1 MDNNVGF
8 YIRKLQVTGLN
19 VKPAKLNFA
28 KGFNVVSGLS
38 ETGKSYI
45 FACLN
50 FMLGGG
56 DSPKDIPESIGY
68 TDVWIELR
76 TFNDKPYTLRR
87 PISGGN
93 FKLKEIELEKFPT
106 QGVEKNLYYQHSSNN
121 KDNISSFLL
130 GLSGFDD
137 TFVRINK
144 LNAKRELS
152 FRDIAK
158 LTLIDEERIITEK
171 SPVYSGQF
179 SEQVQNQSVLEILLT
194 GKDAKG
200 LEQIE
205 EEKVYTSRIIGKI
218 EFVDTLIKE
227 LSEKLITLDKENP
240 IEKQAILQAKV
251 DTLSQVLAES
261 STQLENL
268 STEKQKKF
276 YEIAELESKNLL
288 QEELINRFILLKEHY
303 NSDIKRL
310 EFITEGEEFFSQLT
324 PVKCPLCGGD
334 MDTDHY
340 DCIIVEKEKSSS
352 VINAIGVELEKIKIK
367 LSDLESTIRQLDT
380 EKSNRILNITS
391 FKRQLS
397 IINVEIQEKLEP
409 VKSSTKQEIE
419 VLIGEM
425 GLIKEQDVLKQ
436 QLTNYYSQKSLL
448 NSELAKK
455 PQISEP
461 AEGITYTALQSFCDV
476 IKELLT
482 RWKYPHI
489 ANVNFDD
496 SYKIYDIVINNKN
509 RKAHGKGIRAITYT
523 SFVIALMDFCIS
535 KNLPHSRNI
544 IIDSPLTTYQGK
556 ESQSSIEE
564 ISKDME
570 DAFFIDL
577 AEINKNRQ
585 ILILDNK
592 DPNEELKSKIN
603 YIHFTGDKSNGRQ
616 GFFPS

>member
-1 MDNNVGF
+1 MDNKFGF
-8 YIRKLQVTGLN
+8 YISKLQVTGPN
-19 VKPAKLNFA
+19 VKPAKLNFT

-56 DSPKDIPESIGY
+56 DSPKDIPESVGY
-68 TDVWIELR
+68 TDIWIEIK
-76 TFNDKPYTLRR
+76 TFSDKTYTLKR

-93 FKLKEIELEKFPT
+93 FKLKETELEKFPT
-106 QGVEKNLYYQHSSNN
+106 QGVERNLYYQHSPTN
-121 KDNISSFLL
+121 KDNISNFLL

-144 LNAKRELS
+144 LNVKRELS

-194 GKDAKG
+194 GRDAKN

-218 EFVDTLIKE
+218 EFVDSLINE
-227 LSEKLITLDKENP
+227 LSEKLITLDEENP
-240 IEKQAILQAKV
+240 IEKQALLQARV
-251 DTLSQVLAES
+251 DALSQVLAES
-261 STQLENL
+261 STQLERL
-268 STEKQKKF
+268 STEKQKVF
-276 YEIAELESKNLL
+276 NEIAELESKNML

-310 EFITEGEEFFSQLT
+310 EFITEGEEYFSQLT
-324 PVKCPLCGGD
+324 AIKCPLCGGD
-334 MDTDHY
+334 MDKDHY
-340 DCIIVEKEKSSS
+340 DCIIDEKEKSSS

-367 LSDLESTIRQLDT
+367 LSDLESTLIQLDT
-380 EKSNRILNITS
+380 EKSNRNLHIDSL
-391 FKRQLS
+391 KRRLS
-397 IINVEIQEKLEP
+397 IINIEIQEKLEP

-419 VLIGEM
+419 VLLGEM
-425 GLIKEQDVLKQ
+425 GLIKEQDVLKH
-436 QLTNYYSQKSLL
+436 QLTNYYSQKSSL
-448 NSELAKK
+448 NRELAKK

-461 AEGITYTALQSFCDV
+461 AERIAYTALQSFCDI

-482 RWKYPHI
+482 RWKYPQI

-509 RKAHGKGIRAITYT
+509 RKAHGKGIRPITYT
-523 SFVIALMDFCIS
+523 SFIIALMEFCVS

-556 ESQSSIEE
+556 EPQSSIEE

-570 DAFFIDL
+570 DAFFSDL
-577 AEINKNRQ
+577 AAIDKNRQ

-603 YIHFTGDKSNGRQ
+603 YIHFTGDKSTGRQ